1 MKNICNFDLTYDFF
15 LLKNKFTSYKPI
27 FGERERERERESFDI
42 SKNIQ
47 VNLIKIEHN

>member
-1 MKNICNFDLTYDFF
+1 MIFF

-27 FGERERERERESFDI
+27 FGERERERESFDI

>member
-1 MKNICNFDLTYDFF
+1 MIFF
-15 LLKNKFTSYKPI
+15 YLKTNLHHISLSLER
-27 FGERERERERESFDI
+27 ERERERERESFDI